1 VRAALDA
8 VRSRDRPDDAEALG
22 CPGTAALI
30 ARVTGSPASGRW
42 CAASRRRLLEPD
54 PAYEAVAAFAPV
66 AAVRDYAMPT
76 RTVNRS
82 LALRHHIAPPLDEI
96 LLSCAAY
103 DGDAGIISSGED
115 CPSSESA
122 RDRRTSKARR
132 SAV

>member
-1 VRAALDA
+1 
-8 VRSRDRPDDAEALG
+8 
-22 CPGTAALI
+22 
-30 ARVTGSPASGRW
+30 
-42 CAASRRRLLEPD
+42 
-54 PAYEAVAAFAPV
+54 VAAFAPV

-122 RDRRTSKARR
+122 RDRAHVQGLPVGGLAHSSAHVDIAVFIDHGRYGGKLHWAQFTAVAPRHR
-132 SAV
+132 SAGA